1 MPASCCRSWRWWPSW
16 KAGLISDRTEA
27 ALAAAKAR
35 VVKLGG
41 DRGYRPATPPD
52 WTKGV
57 PAAGAARSQRA
68 DHAAY
73 GFASLIEDIRHDGVG
88 SLGGIASAL
97 CGRGV
102 ASPRGGQWTATAV
115 RRVLARLEPADA

>member
-1 MPASCCRSWRWWPSW
+1 MAELE
-16 KAGLISDRTEA
+16 AGLISDRTKA

-73 GFASLIEDIRHDGVG
+73 GFASLIEDIRHDGWA
-88 SLGGIASAL
+88 ASGAL
-97 CGRGV
+97 
-102 ASPRGGQWTATAV
+102 
-115 RRVLARLEPADA
+115 RLH